1 MAGPCPPRPASRCA
15 WSGSKWRA
23 GPQTDDATKAAFEGV
38 IDALASAGVEIYGRG
53 DDPTI
58 DAYEALL
65 ARMPELWRDLYRF
78 EMRWPMLQYLAL
90 YPDDVPPRLKRGLE
104 EGAGLTQETYR
115 AALVRRA
122 HAKNLHAELAN
133 RVDGFVT
140 LASPG
145 PGPVGMDQ
153 GSAIFNEPSSVLG
166 APALSLPLMAV
177 DDVPVGVQLM
187 GRIGGD
193 EALTAR
199 GLWVAEHI
207 LGRPA

>member
-1 MAGPCPPRPASRCA
+1 
-15 WSGSKWRA
+15 
-23 GPQTDDATKAAFEGV
+23 
-38 IDALASAGVEIYGRG
+38 
-53 DDPTI
+53 
-58 DAYEALL
+58 
-65 ARMPELWRDLYRF
+65 MPELWRDLYRF
-78 EMRWPMLQYLAL
+78 EMRWPMLQYLAR
-90 YPDDVPPRLKRGLE
+90 YPDDVPPRLRRGLQ

-122 HAKNLHAELAN
+122 HVRTLHSELAS
-133 RVDGFVT
+133 RADGFVT

-153 GSAIFNEPSSVLG
+153 GSAVFNEPSSVLG

-177 DDVPVGVQLM
+177 DGAPVGAQLM

-193 EALTAR
+193 EALTAC
-199 GLWVAEHI
+199 GLWVAEQV

>member
-1 MAGPCPPRPASRCA
+1 MAGWTA
-15 WSGSKWRA
+15 
-23 GPQTDDATKAAFEGV
+23 TDEATRAAFEDVVG
-38 IDALASAGVEIYGRG
+38 DLASAGVEIYGRG
-53 DDPTI
+53 DDPAI
-58 DAYEALL
+58 DDYEALL

-122 HAKNLHAELAN
+122 HAKSLHAELAG
-133 RVDGFVT
+133 RADGFVT

-177 DDVPVGVQLM
+177 DDVPAGVQLM
-187 GRIGGD
+187 GGIGGD
-193 EALTAR
+193 EPLTAR
-199 GLWVAEHI
+199 GLWVAEHV

>member
-1 MAGPCPPRPASRCA
+1 MVVESTPSRRAPGASF
-15 WSGSKWRA
+15 
-23 GPQTDDATKAAFEGV
+23 ATANRTV
-38 IDALASAGVEIYGRG
+38 
-53 DDPTI
+53 
-58 DAYEALL
+58 
-65 ARMPELWRDLYRF
+65 
-78 EMRWPMLQYLAL
+78 
-90 YPDDVPPRLKRGLE
+90 
-104 EGAGLTQETYR
+104 
-115 AALVRRA
+115 VRRA

-133 RVDGFVT
+133 RADGFVT